1 MQSFLKYF
9 NIKKSNII
17 SVLAITLI
25 TSCNEDKITY
35 SPDIQSQS
43 RPFLIEPT
51 DNSNSLTSS
60 PLLIWGALRNTVS
73 YKVQVSLDANFAGI
87 MIADTLV
94 SDTLLQLA
102 NQSYWGNY
110 YYWRVKAIYHNN
122 HSPWSEVWRF
132 RLLLA
137 PPDPPQLLSP
147 PDNSVIQTY
156 IPQFQWTSSDGAE
169 TYRIQISANNLFNQ
183 LVLDSSGILLVY
195 LNCPELILN
204 SGRSYFWRVNASNSN
219 GFSVGNWSAV
229 FGFATPHG
237 VSPFTISGKVRF
249 VESNFVKAEYRIYLF
264 DKWENPAQQ
273 VPVSSLVIKTD
284 SLVNN
289 EYSYTF
295 SSVRSGSYYLATGVN
310 KFLPSQ
316 TAILGIYG
324 CDTIHLQY
332 SSCPLNPPPAAIIK
346 GQGLENIN
354 FLSWADTS
362 KRIF

>member
-1 MQSFLKYF
+1 
-9 NIKKSNII
+9 
-17 SVLAITLI
+17 
-25 TSCNEDKITY
+25 
-35 SPDIQSQS
+35 
-43 RPFLIEPT
+43 
-51 DNSNSLTSS
+51 
-60 PLLIWGALRNTVS
+60 
-73 YKVQVSLDANFAGI
+73 VQVSLDANFAGI

-156 IPQFQWTSSDGAE
+156 IPQFQWIPSNGAE

-183 LVLDSSGILLVY
+183 LVLDSSGIPLVY
-195 LNCPELILN
+195 LNCPELILS
-204 SGRSYFWRVNASNSN
+204 SGRSYFWRVNGSNSN

-249 VESNFVKAEYRIYLF
+249 VESNFVNAEYRIYLF
-264 DKWENPAQQ
+264 DRWKNPAHHF
-273 VPVSSLVIKTD
+273 PVSSLVIKTD